1 MNNLNEYNINK
12 LLDLILDIKNNQK
25 YKNITELLQ
34 SFTDVFN

>member
-12 LLDLILDIKNNQK
+12 LLDLILDIKYNQK